1 MSNNLIVIREVAVA
15 RMILD
20 QGLGAIHTVA
30 TAVPD
35 PDLVQ
40 GVTAGIHILDH
51 THDHTRVH
59 EADLLPYLEDRDRHL
74 F

>member
-1 MSNNLIVIREVAVA
+1 
-15 RMILD
+15 MILD

-30 TAVPD
+30 IAVPD

-40 GVTAGIHILDH
+40 GVTAGIHTLDH
-51 THDHTRVH
+51 THDLTRVQ
-59 EADLLPYLEDRDRHL
+59 EADLLLYLEDRDRHL